1 MFTSIKRLEEETSFV
16 KMQAVKDCK
25 ESNIRKRVCF
35 RTCLTFYIRLFEV
48 LLKMVSQM
56 STSITV
62 YRSLLIILNYFTK
75 GSLESKQV
83 KNSNENPT

>member
-1 MFTSIKRLEEETSFV
+1 MFTSIEQLEEETSFV
-16 KMQAVKDCK
+16 KMQIVKDYK
-25 ESNIRKRVCF
+25 ESNIRRVCF
-35 RTCLTFYIRLFEV
+35 RSFLTFYIRLFDV

-56 STSITV
+56 STSITG

-75 GSLESKQV
+75 GSSESKQV